1 MIPPD
6 LVSSLRLQQPQTQ
19 APYQQGTP
27 AVSQLS
33 SILANPKVG
42 EHIMATV
49 QQLLSN
55 GTYKATVGNKEI
67 TLALPFAARPG
78 DSLELEVVEYNGKMA
93 LALVSGKKDGDG
105 KGSNAQQGQ
114 SFSTSFSQTG
124 KMISEIFSQ
133 AQQTAQAQIFQK
145 GGFNQAI
152 NQKLQGLLLN
162 NNQALSGSK
171 IPPDA
176 AELAKNLQSAVSK
189 SGMFYESHQAQW
201 VQGKISTQQLL
212 QEPQAKFSK
221 LLEHLNN
228 SNNANAN
235 AKNIAA
241 NSNTNTT
248 ANNSLQHSSIP
259 KDMLPVVQQQLDSLA
274 NQQFIWQ
281 GQAWNGQQMQW
292 EIDEDQQSNKNH
304 EEQKV
309 SRWKTRIK
317 MSMPFLGNLDA
328 ELRLTMAKISAVDNP
343 QIPPQHELT
352 ILCTVDTQQSEELL
366 QKYDEPLRL
375 AMENA
380 GITLVR
386 FHVVQKQYDELLYPP
401 DQ

>member
-6 LVSSLRLQQPQTQ
+6 LVNSLRIQQPQTQ
-19 APYQQGTP
+19 APNQQGTP
-27 AVSQLS
+27 PVSQLT

-42 EHIMATV
+42 EHITATV
-49 QQLLSN
+49 QQLLPN
-55 GTYKATVGNKEI
+55 GVYKATVGNREI

-78 DSLELEVVEYNGKMA
+78 DSLELEVVEHNGKMA

-105 KGSNAQQGQ
+105 KGGQQGQ

-133 AQQTAQAQIFQK
+133 TQNQGTQQAGQSQFLQQ
-145 GGFNQAI
+145 GGFNPTV
-152 NQKLQGLLLN
+152 NQKMQGLLLN
-162 NNQALSGSK
+162 NNQALSGNK

-201 VQGKISTQQLL
+201 VQGKLSTQQLL

-221 LLEHLNN
+221 LLEHLNLN
-228 SNNANAN
+228 PNNNNANAN
-235 AKNIAA
+235 A
-241 NSNTNTT
+241 
-248 ANNSLQHSSIP
+248 NNLNGIP

-292 EIDEDQQSNKNH
+292 EIDEDEHNDGNNA
-304 EEQKV
+304 EQKI

-317 MSMPFLGNLDA
+317 MNMPFLGNLDA
-328 ELRLTMAKISAVDNP
+328 ELRLTMARVSAVDNP
-343 QIPPQHELT
+343 QITPQHELT
-352 ILCTVDTQQSEELL
+352 ILCTVDNQQSEELL

-380 GITLVR
+380 GLTLVR
-386 FHVVQKQYDELLYPP
+386 FHVVQKQYDELLYPQYP
-401 DQ
+401 GEEE